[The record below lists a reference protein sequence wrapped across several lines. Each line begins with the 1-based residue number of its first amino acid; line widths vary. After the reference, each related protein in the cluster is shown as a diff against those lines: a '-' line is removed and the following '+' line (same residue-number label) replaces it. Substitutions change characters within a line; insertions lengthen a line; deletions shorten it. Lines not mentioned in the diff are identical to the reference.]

1 MAEKELLD
9 KAGLKRLVELLK
21 GELAK
26 VETQKG
32 DDGKSIHFIDSG
44 GAELPVGF
52 SDTLPLGDSG
62 LPEDLASCKAGD
74 LIITDMGYII
84 KITEL
89 TDTTITISIP
99 ANLKGEKGKDGTNG
113 TNGYSILYSS
123 TNFEDVTAGQDYTFS
138 SSFKGFESCR
148 EGDIGITHDGVLVT
162 FKRFENPGGYGY
174 FYYAYKVAKL
184 KGTDGA
190 NGRSIVYATG
200 VTHPIGSD
208 YVNITDA
215 SFNSDYKEGD
225 LVITDRGW
233 LLEMVMYKPSYGNA
247 YMRAKLLATL
257 KGEDGKDGSVLPSIT
272 DNGKLSTPFL
282 DINFGKPNEVRKA
295 FFEQSL
301 LLGTTHYGDG
311 FMQDKNGHRLL
322 IPTLTQN
329 ETTATESGVQAVRDE
344 VNTKFGYYGITGAER
359 HEIKCNG
366 LYIVF
371 ASSDAGLKICKS
383 DGTEVVTG
391 AQQLFIMTAP
401 YNGNKGENTVFIA
414 MGMYI
419 YKSSFSITNLKIP
432 VDGIQVELDDGSY
445 ITAGKSDAQIYISEM
460 VKGE

>member
-1 MAEKELLD
+1 MAAKEYLD
-9 KAGLKRLVELLK
+9 KAGLKRLVELIK

-123 TNFEDVTAGQDYTFS
+123 ANFEDVTAGQDYTFS

-162 FKRFENPGGYGY
+162 FKRFEIPGGYGY

-200 VTHPIGSD
+200 AVHISGTD
-208 YVNITDA
+208 YATIENA

-225 LVITDRGW
+225 LMITEYGD
-233 LLEMVMYKPSYGNA
+233 LFELVMYKPTYGNA
-247 YMRAKLLATL
+247 YMRGQYLATL
-257 KGEDGKDGSVLPSIT
+257 KGKDGKDGSVLPSII
-272 DNGKLSTPFL
+272 DNGTKATPHL
-282 DINFGKPNEVRKA
+282 DINFGKPNETRKA

-311 FMQDKNGHRLL
+311 FIQDKNGNRMLMPAL
-322 IPTLTQN
+322 SQN
-329 ETTATESGVQAVRDE
+329 ETMATERELEAVKE
-344 VNTKFGYYGITGAER
+344 KTNTKFGYYSKTGADKY
-359 HEIKCNG
+359 EIKCNG
-366 LYIVF
+366 LYIIF
-371 ASSDAGLKICKS
+371 GNNSDLKLCKS
-383 DGTEVVTG
+383 DGTEIVSG
-391 AQQLFIMTAP
+391 AQEIMFMTTP
-401 YNGNKGENTVFIA
+401 YNGVKSGNVFVA
-414 MGMYI
+414 MGMYV
-419 YKSSFSITNLKIP
+419 YKGTLSVMNLKIP
-432 VDGIQVELDDGSY
+432 VEGLQAELDDGSY
-445 ITAGKSDAQIYISEM
+445 ITAGEADSLIYISEM
-460 VKGE
+460 VK